1 MKLIQQIVSI
11 TLMGLNVQEVAQ
23 QTLSKDPKFTLR
35 HYEPLPNSFT
45 VYHRH

>member
-11 TLMGLNVQEVAQ
+11 TLMGLNVQEVTQ

-35 HYEPLPNSFT
+35 WNDS
-45 VYHRH
+45 